1 MGIKEE
7 QMERLRELC
16 VALVKAFDTLKQ
28 TFMDFYLGI
37 KPLIEKYITQQGKAT
52 ERKITFAPPVQPVKI
67 NFTMK
72 NQVMNNKPMFQVR
85 KIIY

>member
-7 QMERLRELC
+7 GMNRLRELC

-28 TFMDFYLGI
+28 TFMDFYLQI
-37 KPLIEKYITQQGKAT
+37 KPIVEKYIVHRGKSAK
-52 ERKITFAPPVQPVKI
+52 RKSTFVPPVKPARI

-72 NQVMNNKPMFQVR
+72 NQVMNNKPVFQVR